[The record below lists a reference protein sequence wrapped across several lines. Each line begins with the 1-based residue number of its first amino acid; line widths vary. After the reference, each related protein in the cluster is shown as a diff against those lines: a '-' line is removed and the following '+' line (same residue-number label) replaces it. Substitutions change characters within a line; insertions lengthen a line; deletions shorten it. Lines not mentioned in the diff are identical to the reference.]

1 MSRITEYRQRAYHF
15 LFDQHQRS
23 GRRFE
28 ALCGLFALFS
38 VIVVFIESGLGTQYH
53 LSYDEWHIFVLLE
66 IGITGVFTV
75 EYLLRLLVWPNPAR
89 YALSFWGLIDL
100 ATVLP
105 LYVLWLWPELGINYL
120 FIWRA
125 LRAVRVLR
133 ILKLLRMMSSTS
145 VLWQA
150 IVNARHQLIAFYAFI
165 SIVMV
170 IAGALMYGIEGASSG
185 FNTLGTSV
193 YWAVVTVT
201 TVGYGDITPH
211 TAGGRAVASLL
222 ILIGYSVIAIPTG
235 IITSQM
241 TNALAEKKEAQRCP
255 ACGAKYQKQANYCQ
269 ACGVKVTAR
278 KP

>member
-1 MSRITEYRQRAYHF
+1 MSGITEFRQRAYHF
-15 LFDQHQRS
+15 LFDQHQHS

-28 ALCGLFALFS
+28 AFCGLFALFS
-38 VIVVFIESGLGTQYH
+38 VVVVFIESGIGTQYH
-53 LSYDEWHIFVLLE
+53 LTYDEWHIFVWLE
-66 IGITGVFTV
+66 MGITLIFTL
-75 EYLLRLLVWPNPAR
+75 EYLLRLAVWPNPAR
-89 YALSFWGLIDL
+89 YVLSFWGLIDL

-105 LYVLWLWPELGINYL
+105 LYVLWLWPELGMNYL
-120 FIWRA
+120 FIWRT

-133 ILKLLRMMSSTS
+133 ILKLLRMMGSARL
-145 VLWQA
+145 LWQT
-150 IVNARHQLIAFYAFI
+150 IVNARHQLIVFYAFI

-235 IITSQM
+235 IITAQM
-241 TNALAEKKEAQRCP
+241 TSALTEKKAAQRCP
-255 ACGAKYQKQANYCQ
+255 SCGTTCQEQAHYCHACGTRIKEEKQ
-269 ACGVKVTAR
+269 
-278 KP
+278 